1 MRKKV
6 LLIAFYD
13 ETPEPGRGFIPRRT
27 VFLGKALSE
36 NDCDVT
42 WLKSGFSHSKKQNL
56 HRNSVWVNDHFKIIH
71 VPGIGYKRNVCIRRY
86 LHDWVCAKQMLS
98 VLRTIGSV
106 DAIVCSNQNI
116 IASFLAC
123 RFAKK
128 RRIPFL
134 LDLRDAWP
142 DLFPYSATNKWLRP
156 LVKLAIRPDQYLL
169 KRTLEGSSAII
180 SMSQDM
186 LHWGLKKIQRQQK
199 PTKIFY
205 LSTTEDVTLTPQQT
219 TIFSQKYAS
228 LLARKTF
235 KCFYIGRWSVL
246 CQPSLLVEL
255 ARRMQNE
262 AVDFVLCG
270 AGDCSEK
277 IRREAMLLPNV
288 FLPGFLMQEE
298 AYFLAKHCHCGIM
311 LCSNEGL
318 KQAEQVVS
326 FFPNKSCFH
335 FMCGLPLLNGIPGE
349 LTTVI
354 RQYHIG
360 LNFYGNDLQQ
370 LKELIFSLRSD
381 DNLQC
386 AMAKQSRL
394 FFEKHANPDK
404 VYAEYAQF
412 VKGFC
417 R

>member
-1 MRKKV
+1 MRKRIV
-6 LLIAFYD
+6 LIAFYD
-13 ETPEPGRGFIPRRT
+13 ETPSSEGYTPNRT
-27 VFLGKALSE
+27 RFLGEALSE
-36 NDCDVT
+36 NDCDIT

-56 HRNSVWVNDHFKIIH
+56 HGNSVHWVNDHFKIIH

-134 LDLRDAWP
+134 LDLRDSWP
-142 DLFPYSATNKWLRP
+142 DSFPYSVTNKWLRP
-156 LVKLAIRPDQYLL
+156 LVKLAIKPDQCLL
-169 KRTLEGSSAII
+169 KRTLKASSAII
-180 SMSQDM
+180 SMSRDM
-186 LHWGLKKIQRQQK
+186 LSWGLRKIQRQQK

-205 LSTTEDVTLTPQQT
+205 LNTSKDVIFTPQQIE
-219 TIFSQKYAS
+219 IFSQKYAN

-235 KCFYIGRWSVL
+235 KCFHIGRWGVNF
-246 CQPSLLVEL
+246 QPSLLVEL
-255 ARRMQNE
+255 ARRMQNK

-270 AGDCSEK
+270 DGDCCAK

-298 AYFLAKHCHCGIM
+298 AYFLAKHCHCGIT

-318 KQAEQVVS
+318 KLAEQVIS
-326 FFPNKSCFH
+326 FFPNKFFFH
-335 FMCGLPLLNGIPGE
+335 LMCGLPLLNGIPGE
-349 LTTVI
+349 LRTVVEQH
-354 RQYHIG
+354 RIG
-360 LNFYGNDLQQ
+360 FNFYKNDLQQ
-370 LKELIFSLRSD
+370 LQKLILSLRND
-381 DNLQC
+381 DNLRR
-386 AMAKQSRL
+386 AMGNQSRL
-394 FFEKHANPDK
+394 FFEKHGNPK
-404 VYAEYAQF
+404 GVYAEYARF
-412 VKGFC
+412 VEEFC
-417 R
+417 K